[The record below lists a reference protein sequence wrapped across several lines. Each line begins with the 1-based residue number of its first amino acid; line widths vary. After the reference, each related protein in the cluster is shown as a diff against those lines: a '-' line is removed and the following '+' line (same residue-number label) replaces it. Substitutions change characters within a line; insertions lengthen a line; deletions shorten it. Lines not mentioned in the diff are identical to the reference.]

1 MKNQNILR
9 ILSIVL
15 LVFNGVGA
23 CFGGY
28 MLVKDPTGQTLQ
40 MPVDQLQHSPFSDY
54 FIPGMILL
62 TVFGVGSMIA
72 AMLVIVK
79 VKSHPIATMF
89 IGIALTIWILTQM
102 FMLQSV
108 HFLHL
113 IYGGIGIVLIILGEA
128 QWKRAV
134 S

>member
-54 FIPGMILL
+54 FIPGLILL
-62 TVFGVGSMIA
+62 TVFGVGSMITA
-72 AMLVIVK
+72 ILAIVK
-79 VKSHPIATMF
+79 VKSDRK
-89 IGIALTIWILTQM
+89 
-102 FMLQSV
+102 SV
-108 HFLHL
+108 
-113 IYGGIGIVLIILGEA
+113 V
-128 QWKRAV
+128 
-134 S
+134 